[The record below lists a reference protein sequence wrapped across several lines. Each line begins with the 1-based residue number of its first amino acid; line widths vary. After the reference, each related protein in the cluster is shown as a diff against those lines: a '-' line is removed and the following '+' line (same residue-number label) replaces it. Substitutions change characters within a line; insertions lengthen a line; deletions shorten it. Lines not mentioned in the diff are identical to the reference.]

1 MMLEEKKL
9 KSTDQQLVAGELGR
23 TAFHAGKPCS
33 PVGDENFMAF
43 FQSCG
48 RRSVGMV
55 PAGEAPTLTLLVAW
69 IARWREEADRSASQ
83 TLTDSGRVGN
93 GHDQAPPPSAEWPM
107 QRPVH
112 HVASQEN
119 QDVADRELV
128 SS

>member
-1 MMLEEKKL
+1 M
-9 KSTDQQLVAGELGR
+9 KSTDQLLLAGELGR

-33 PVGDENFMAF
+33 PVGDENLMAF
-43 FQSCG
+43 FRSCS

-69 IARWREEADRSASQ
+69 IAKWREEAHRSASQ
-83 TLTDSGRVGN
+83 TLTDSGRVG
-93 GHDQAPPPSAEWPM
+93 GVHDQTPPPSTESPM

-119 QDVADRELV
+119 QDFADRELV